1 MKQSR
6 EWQRM
11 LSGRRLDLFDPSP
24 VDIEIEDIARGLA
37 FVARWNGQT
46 DGDHPYSVAQHSLL
60 VEEIFNILVPDVAP
74 VWKLAALLHDAA
86 EYVVG
91 DMVSPVKGAV
101 GPQYSELEARLM
113 TAVHIRFGI
122 PDQPPPNIGRAI
134 KKARQGGGP
143 SGSDPDRAVHRC
155 RSESVFRP
163 TGQNYCRWHRSA
175 AKTARSCSQR
185 IRGAHESA
193 SEENGLGEFSI
204 ASGALHAMPAS
215 SM

>member
-46 DGDHPYSVAQHSLL
+46 DGDYPYSVAQHSLL
-60 VEEIFNILVPDVAP
+60 VEEIFNIFAPDGAA

-101 GPQYSELEARLM
+101 GPEYSELESRLM

-122 PDQPPPNIGRAI
+122 PDQPPPRIGRLI
-134 KKARQGGGP
+134 KKA
-143 SGSDPDRAVHRC
+143 D
-155 RSESVFRP
+155 
-163 TGQNYCRWHRSA
+163 
-175 AKTARSCSQR
+175 KTAARLEATQIALFTDAEANR
-185 IRGAHESA
+185 YFGRPAKGIADRVAVRPKPPEA
-193 SEENGLGEFSI
+193 VRNEFEERTN
-204 ASGALHAMPAS
+204 ALLKEMDWAS
-215 SM
+215 SR